1 MKKWQKIIG
10 IVVLMVLAI
19 LNITNYIFY
28 TEYPISFY
36 FDSGRNIQ
44 DAIEIIRTYSQ
55 NAIKEMGYLVFAN
68 YAITLFLFI
77 AIWLKGGKQ

>member
-1 MKKWQKIIG
+1 MAEDSRHCSVDG
-10 IVVLMVLAI
+10 FGI

-44 DAIEIIRTYSQ
+44 DAIEILRIHLQ
-55 NAIKEMGYLVFAN
+55 NAINNTGILCSQIMP
-68 YAITLFLFI
+68 
-77 AIWLKGGKQ
+77 

>member
-1 MKKWQKIIG
+1 M
-10 IVVLMVLAI
+10 LMVLAV

-55 NAIKEMGYLVFAN
+55 NAIKDMGYLVFAN

-77 AIWLKGGKQ
+77 ALWRKGGKR

>member
-1 MKKWQKIIG
+1 MKKWQKIVG

-44 DAIEIIRTYSQ
+44 DAIEILRIHLQ
-55 NAIKEMGYLVFAN
+55 NAINNTGYLVFAN
-68 YAITLFLFI
+68 YALALFLFI
-77 AIWLKGGKQ
+77 AIWRKGGKQ

>member
-1 MKKWQKIIG
+1 MKKWQKIAG

-44 DAIEIIRTYSQ
+44 DAIEIIRTYSH
-55 NAIKEMGYLVFAN
+55 NAIKDMGCLVFAN
-68 YAITLFLFI
+68 YALALFLFI
-77 AIWLKGGKQ
+77 AIWRKGGK